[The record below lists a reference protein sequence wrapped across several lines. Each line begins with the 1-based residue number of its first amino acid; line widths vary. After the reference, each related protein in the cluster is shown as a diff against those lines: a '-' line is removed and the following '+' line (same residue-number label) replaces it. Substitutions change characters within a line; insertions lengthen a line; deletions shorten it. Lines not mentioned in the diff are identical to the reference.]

1 MLFERERFLP
11 AKPAPR
17 SKAACIAYFHSNTT
31 RSYTSGAIQMSM
43 AHTQTKDP
51 AHHRSTYNYTSP
63 VEDLASFL
71 IVRGPH
77 AWCAPS
83 LDPSR
88 PTKLAAQAG
97 ESCALHDVPEHLS
110 CRVHVLVP
118 WLS

>member
-31 RSYTSGAIQMSM
+31 RSYTGGAIQMSM

-83 LDPSR
+83 LCLISGTGRGVFLLCKP
-88 PTKLAAQAG
+88 
-97 ESCALHDVPEHLS
+97 LS
-110 CRVHVLVP
+110 TFRLLVP
-118 WLS
+118 WLP